1 MKWKDISELNN
12 EKVSKEVL
20 VKVGLFGSETADCT
34 KYALELFTPDDGK
47 IHWIAYT
54 GRIKNYKAL
63 KYICISDIE

>member
-34 KYALELFTPDDGK
+34 KYALGLFTPDDGK

-54 GRIKNYKAL
+54 G
-63 KYICISDIE
+63 